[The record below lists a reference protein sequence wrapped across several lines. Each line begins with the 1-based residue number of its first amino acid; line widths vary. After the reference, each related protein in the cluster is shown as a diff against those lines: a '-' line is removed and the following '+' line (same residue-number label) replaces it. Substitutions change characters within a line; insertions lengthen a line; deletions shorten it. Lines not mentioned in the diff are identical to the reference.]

1 MPISLPSSA
10 ARTYAPGQTAQTPLG
25 RPAQAIDGS
34 RRTAW
39 TWELNPADTGP
50 VDAGLLL
57 DLGRAAKLKSLTIV
71 TGTPGMT
78 IVVAGA
84 TGRVPSAMPAPG
96 WIQLAWVKA
105 LKPTTTITLRH
116 GETSLH
122 HLLIWITHPPPGVD
136 SGWLSLNDVTITPEP
151 AGTGAAH

>member
-1 MPISLPSSA
+1 
-10 ARTYAPGQTAQTPLG
+10 LG
-25 RPAQAIDGS
+25 SPAEAIDGS

-39 TWELNPADTGP
+39 TWTLSAPDAGA

-57 DLGRAAKLKSLTIV
+57 DLGRAVSLKSLTIV

-78 IVVAGA
+78 IVVEGA
-84 TGRVPSAMPAPG
+84 KGPVPSTITAPG

-105 LKPTTTITLRH
+105 LKPTATVTLRH
-116 GETSLH
+116 SATQLR

-136 SGWLSLNDVTITPEP
+136 SGWLELNDVKVMTDSAE
-151 AGTGAAH
+151 TGAAH